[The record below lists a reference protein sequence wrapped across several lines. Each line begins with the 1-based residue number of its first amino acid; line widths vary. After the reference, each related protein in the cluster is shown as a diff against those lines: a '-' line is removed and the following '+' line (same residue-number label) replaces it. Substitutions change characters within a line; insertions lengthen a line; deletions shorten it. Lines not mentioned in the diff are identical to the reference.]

1 MKRNPEHESQV
12 AVINWCRMARK
23 DYPEAQ
29 RIFAIPNGGAR
40 HVAVAI
46 KLKAEGVRQGVP
58 DLCLPVPR
66 GHYHGLYIEMK
77 AKPNRL
83 TDEQERELDSLRA
96 AGYLA
101 VVCWNS
107 IEAIVE
113 IASYLDAG
121 KDGAK

>member
-66 GHYHGLYIEMK
+66 GHLCLWRG
-77 AKPNRL
+77 P
-83 TDEQERELDSLRA
+83 DLDILPFLSGCRSTEHQPVSSA
-96 AGYLA
+96 
-101 VVCWNS
+101 
-107 IEAIVE
+107 
-113 IASYLDAG
+113 
-121 KDGAK
+121 